1 MLRFLLQRLLA
12 LIPVLF
18 TVAVI
23 VFLILRLTPGDPAAV
38 IAGNNATNEDIDRI
52 REQLGLTQP
61 LLAVSYTHL
70 TLPTNREV

>member
-1 MLRFLLQRLLA
+1 MLRFLMQRLLA
-12 LIPVLF
+12 LVPVLF

-52 REQLGLTQP
+52 REQLGLTKP
-61 LLAVSYTHL
+61 LLS
-70 TLPTNREV
+70 